1 METPIRILHL
11 EDNPNDFE
19 LVRETLIAGGI
30 TVEVVNAAT
39 RAEFVSAL
47 TEDTY
52 DLILAD
58 YTLPSFDGLTAL
70 SLAREK
76 FPHLP
81 FIFVTG
87 TMGEE
92 KAVETL
98 KRGATD
104 YMLKHNLS
112 RLVPSITRALREAEE
127 YKKREEAEAE
137 VQKRIKELEDFY
149 EMAVG
154 RELRMMEL
162 KEEIKELKKELAK
175 NIPNQPNI

>member
-1 METPIRILHL
+1 METPLKILHL
-11 EDNPNDFE
+11 EDNPNDAE
-19 LVRETLIAGGI
+19 LVRETLAAGG
-30 TVEVVNAAT
+30 VAVQMVNAAT
-39 RAEFVSAL
+39 RAEFVNAL
-47 TEDTY
+47 EQGPY
-52 DLILAD
+52 DLVLAD

-70 SLAREK
+70 SLVREK

-104 YMLKHNLS
+104 YMLKHNLA

-175 NIPNQPNI
+175 YTQDQPNM

>member
-1 METPIRILHL
+1 METPLKILHL

-19 LVRETLIAGGI
+19 LVRETLLAGGI

-39 RAEFVSAL
+39 RAEFMSAL
-47 TEDTY
+47 EENSY

-58 YTLPSFDGLTAL
+58 HTLPSFDGITAL
-70 SLAREK
+70 SLVREK

-92 KAVETL
+92 KAVETV
-98 KRGATD
+98 KKGATD
-104 YMLKHNLS
+104 YVLKQNLP
-112 RLVPSITRALREAEE
+112 RLVPSIMRALREAEE
-127 YKKREEAEAE
+127 YRKREEAEAE

-162 KEEIKELKKELAK
+162 KEEIKYLKKELAK
-175 NIPNQPNI
+175 YTQDQPNM

>member
-1 METPIRILHL
+1 MNDELRILHL
-11 EDNPNDFE
+11 EDNPTDAV
-19 LVRETLIAGGI
+19 LIRETLVAGG
-30 TVEVVNAAT
+30 VAVQMVNAAT

-47 TEDTY
+47 EQGPY

-58 YTLPSFDGLTAL
+58 YTLPSFDDLTAL
-70 SLAREK
+70 SLVREK

-104 YMLKHNLS
+104 YVLKQNLA
-112 RLVPSITRALREAEE
+112 RLVPSIIRALREAEE
-127 YKKREEAEAE
+127 YKRREEAETE
-137 VQKRIKELEDFY
+137 VRKRVKELEDFY

-154 RELRMMEL
+154 REIRMIEL
-162 KEEIKELKKELAK
+162 KEEIKELKKELSHHKK
-175 NIPNQPNI
+175 NRQD

>member
-1 METPIRILHL
+1 METPLKILHL
-11 EDNPNDFE
+11 EDNPNDAE
-19 LVRETLIAGGI
+19 LIRENLIAGG
-30 TVEVVNAAT
+30 VAVVVVNAAT

-47 TEDTY
+47 GAGTY

-58 YTLPSFDGLTAL
+58 HTLPSFDGFTAL
-70 SLAREK
+70 SLVRET
-76 FPHLP
+76 FPRLP

-92 KAVETL
+92 KAVETV

-104 YMLKHNLS
+104 YVLKHNLS

-127 YKKREEAEAE
+127 YRKREEAESE

-175 NIPNQPNI
+175 FIQNSPNI

>member
-1 METPIRILHL
+1 METPLRILHL
-11 EDNPNDFE
+11 EDNPNDAE
-19 LVRETLIAGGI
+19 LVRETLIAEGI
-30 TVEVVNAAT
+30 PAEIVNAAT

-47 TEDTY
+47 GQAPY

-58 YTLPSFDGLTAL
+58 HTLPSFDGITAL
-70 SLAREK
+70 SLVREK

-81 FIFVTG
+81 FIFITG

-104 YMLKHNLS
+104 YVLKNNIS
-112 RLVPSITRALREAEE
+112 RLVPSIMRALREAEE

-154 RELRMMEL
+154 RELRMLEL
-162 KEEIKELKKELAK
+162 KEEIKELKKELSK
-175 NIPNQPNI
+175 YIQDQPNI